1 MAAVG
6 LLSFL
11 PEGQEC
17 AVSWGTVRAN
27 SPKNGASVEQEKLP
41 ETLAQQ
47 HGKPERQG
55 GVETSPEMEGPQVV
69 DMGEGSMRILNICS
83 Y

>member
-1 MAAVG
+1 MAVAGPGGWMAVVG

-17 AVSWGTVRAN
+17 AASWGTVRAN
-27 SPKNGASVEQEKLP
+27 SPKNGASVGQEKLS

-47 HGKPERQG
+47 HGKPECQG
-55 GVETSPEMEGPQVV
+55 GVETSPEMDPSISVY
-69 DMGEGSMRILNICS
+69 RW
-83 Y
+83 